1 MNKKLL
7 LVLGLIGVGMFWS
20 ALVAEAS
27 LRFHPGNF
35 ILLASLVFV
44 SCLCSGMLVYMF
56 TRRNLVDTSK
66 EARVGKSKNASV
78 AGREQSRQPR
88 RGSRQGGQATDRKI
102 SQSTARDN
110 SSKSSEQSRQTRA
123 RPDRRQRGGAKP
135 ERSQGTKTAR
145 IRGQIKSYSQRQ
157 SYGFIRG
164 DDGKQAFFHKTNLD
178 PGLDDKNVEKD
189 LAVTYE
195 IREGDRGPVATKI
208 QIAK

>member
-1 MNKKLL
+1 MNKKFV

-20 ALVAEAS
+20 ALVAEAT
-27 LRFHPGNF
+27 LRFLPGNF

-44 SCLCSGMLVYMF
+44 SCLCSGLLVYMF
-56 TRRNLVDTSK
+56 TRRNLATAPRDTR
-66 EARVGKSKNASV
+66 AGKSQKASE
-78 AGREQSRQPR
+78 AGRQQSRQTR
-88 RGSRQGGQATDRKI
+88 SGSNQSGQARHRK
-102 SQSTARDN
+102 TASSSGRDN
-110 SSKSSEQSRQTRA
+110 SPKSSEQSRQA
-123 RPDRRQRGGAKP
+123 RGRPERRQGGGAKP
-135 ERSQGTKTAR
+135 ERSTSSNTTR
-145 IRGQIKSYSQRQ
+145 FRGQIKSYSQRQ

-195 IREGDRGPVATKI
+195 LREGDRGPVATKI

>member
-1 MNKKLL
+1 MNKKFV
-7 LVLGLIGVGMFWS
+7 LVLGLIGIGMFWS
-20 ALVAEAS
+20 ALVAEAT
-27 LRFHPGNF
+27 LRFLPGNF
-35 ILLASLVFV
+35 VLLASLVFV

-66 EARVGKSKNASV
+66 ETRVRKSQNASA

-88 RGSRQGGQATDRKI
+88 RGSRPGGQSTDRKVP
-102 SQSTARDN
+102 QSSARDN
-110 SSKSSEQSRQTRA
+110 NSKSSEKSRQARTR
-123 RPDRRQRGGAKP
+123 PEGRQRGGAKP

-164 DDGKQAFFHKTNLD
+164 EDGKQAFFHKTNLD

-208 QIAK
+208 QLAK